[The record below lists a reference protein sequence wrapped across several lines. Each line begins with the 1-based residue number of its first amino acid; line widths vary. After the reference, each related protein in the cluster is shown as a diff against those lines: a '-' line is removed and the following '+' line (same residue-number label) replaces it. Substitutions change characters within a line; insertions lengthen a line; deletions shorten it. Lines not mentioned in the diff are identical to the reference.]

1 MPSHFWF
8 ERHHDMI
15 FPVDHVKKQMIINCT
30 VTETRIA
37 LLEDNVL
44 VNLFVE
50 RAEHERHVGDVY
62 KGLVRRVMPGMQ
74 AAFVNIGWEVDGF
87 IHFSDLYQSAVEM
100 AEGMDMDEVSMPEKR
115 TGHRRTV
122 RPRPELKNG
131 QEILVQI
138 IKEPLGNKGPR
149 LTSQISLPGRFLV
162 LVPGDNLV
170 GVSKRIP
177 DMKERKRLKN
187 ILRSIQPEGFGL
199 ICRTVG
205 EGKSEEEVRR
215 DLRAMMRHWNLIE
228 RSIEK
233 SKAPV
238 RVHKEAPLT
247 SSVVRDLF
255 STDMDGVVVDS
266 QKLYREIRA
275 YVRSVAPSLLDR
287 IQLFEG
293 KEPIFDSFNIEA
305 EIEKGIARK
314 VWFGGG
320 SYLIIEQT
328 EAVVTIDVNSG
339 RYVGKENQEDNN
351 LRVNLKA
358 VNEIARQLRLR
369 DLGGIIIID
378 LIDQVEEKNRKK
390 IYEAMRNAL
399 KDDRAKWDLAPIS
412 QFGIMEMTRQ
422 RTKHSLMH
430 AFNEACP
437 TCRGTGMVITK
448 ESVVTQLQT
457 WVRRFRAK
465 TGEMGLTVRAHPSVV
480 EYITHGLKSHL
491 RQIMWDSFTY
501 IKLEPDED
509 LSIDDFKCFSWKQK
523 KEVTEEF
530 KSKAS

>member
-1 MPSHFWF
+1 MNHRISL
-8 ERHHDMI
+8 
-15 FPVDHVKKQMIINCT
+15 VGNVKKQMVINCT

-37 LLEDNVL
+37 LLEEGVL
-44 VNLFVE
+44 VNVFVE

-62 KGLVRRVMPGMQ
+62 KGLVRRVIPGMQ
-74 AAFVNIGWEVDGF
+74 AAFVNIGWDADGF
-87 IHFSDLYQSAVEM
+87 IHFSDLFQSAVEM
-100 AEGMDMDEVSMPEKR
+100 AEGMDMDEVSLPTKR
-115 TGHRRTV
+115 PGYRRPV
-122 RPRPELKNG
+122 RPRPELKSG
-131 QEILVQI
+131 QEILVQV

-162 LVPGDNLV
+162 LMPGDNMV

-177 DMKERKRLKN
+177 DLKERKRLKN
-187 ILRSIQPEGFGL
+187 ILRAIQPEGFGL

-205 EGKSEEEVRR
+205 EGKSDEEVRR
-215 DLRAMMRHWNLIE
+215 DLRTMMRHWNLIE
-228 RSIEK
+228 RAIEK

-255 STDMDGVVVDS
+255 TPDMNDVVVDS
-266 QKLYREIRA
+266 PKLHREIRA
-275 YVRSVAPSLLDR
+275 YVRSVAPTLLDR
-287 IQLFEG
+287 IQLYEG
-293 KEPIFDSFNIEA
+293 KEPVFDSFNIEA

-339 RYVGKENQEDNN
+339 RFVGKENQEENI

-358 VNEIARQLRLR
+358 VNEVARQLRLR

-378 LIDQVEEKNRKK
+378 FIDQTEEKNRRR
-390 IYEAMRNAL
+390 IFEAMRSAL
-399 KDDRAKWDLAPIS
+399 KDDRAKWDIAPIS

-422 RTKHSLMH
+422 RSKDSLMF

-465 TGEMGLTVRAHPSVV
+465 TGEMGLTIKAHPTVV
-480 EYITHGLKSHL
+480 DYITQGLRSHL
-491 RQIMWDSFTY
+491 RQIMWDSFMY
-501 IKLEPDED
+501 IKLEPDD
-509 LSIDDFKCFSWKQK
+509 ALSLDEFKCYSWKQK
-523 KEVTEEF
+523 KEVTDEF
-530 KSKAS
+530 RGRAVG